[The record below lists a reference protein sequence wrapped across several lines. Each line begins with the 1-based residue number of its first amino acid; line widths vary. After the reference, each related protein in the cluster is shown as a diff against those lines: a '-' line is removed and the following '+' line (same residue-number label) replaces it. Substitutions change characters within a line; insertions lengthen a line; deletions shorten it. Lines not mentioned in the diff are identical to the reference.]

1 MNLLRGTR
9 EPSSFGMSTLTEIK
23 AAIEQL
29 PAGDLR
35 HLNVWI
41 ADLCW
46 EEWDREIEEDAKAGR
61 LDKLVEQ
68 AMAEVRAG
76 KCKPLR
82 CQGVPAPSLLDRR
95 PFDAGGPVQTIR
107 NEDGLL
113 GD

>member
-1 MNLLRGTR
+1 MK
-9 EPSSFGMSTLTEIK
+9 TLTEIK

-35 HLNVWI
+35 QLNGWI

-68 AMAEVRAG
+68 AMAEVRTG

-82 CQGVPAPSLLDRR
+82 CQGVAAPSLRNRR

-107 NEDGLL
+107 NDDGILED
-113 GD
+113 